1 MSNRHELEEMM
12 KTRTFDEAKLKCK
25 FKKLIDLYSNN
36 DNWNDDEKREG
47 LIAARYLCSINK
59 GENALELATQIAD
72 LPSEEKEKVKIPQ
85 YIRDAI
91 SWLLEK

>member
-36 DNWNDDEKREG
+36 DNWNDDEKGRG
-47 LIAARYLCSINK
+47 
-59 GENALELATQIAD
+59 
-72 LPSEEKEKVKIPQ
+72 
-85 YIRDAI
+85 
-91 SWLLEK
+91 